1 MRKRL
6 HKFEGKVEKIKIP
19 DNDVLNWIKT
29 LHEEGFSFEEIDLIL
44 KNLNE
49 TYKSKKEHS
58 EFSIDKILNELEIYI
73 YKNFKAVIKPKA
85 KEIFKKIIEYFLKE
99 NKKSKEE
106 TLNYLKAIFDKSF
119 DELK

>member
-1 MRKRL
+1 MKKRL

-73 YKNFKAVIKPKA
+73 YKNFKAVIKPEA

-99 NKKSKEE
+99 NKKTKEE

>member
-1 MRKRL
+1 MKKRL

>member
-1 MRKRL
+1 MKKRL

-73 YKNFKAVIKPKA
+73 YKNFKAVIKPEA

-99 NKKSKEE
+99 NKKNKRRNS
-106 TLNYLKAIFDKSF
+106 
-119 DELK
+119 